1 MFELLTALEDA
12 MVLSFYVDHDGD
24 YHVTQFAQSTELDS
38 LLASADVCEEDE
50 CGVYYLFGSVWMS
63 VREDM
68 GEDE

>member
-24 YHVTQFAQSTELDS
+24 YHVTQFAQSAELDS

-68 GEDE
+68 EEDE

>member
-1 MFELLTALEDA
+1 MFDLFTTLEDA

-24 YHVTQFAQSTELDS
+24 YHVIQFAQSAELDS

-50 CGVYYLFGSVWMS
+50 CGMYYLFGSVWVV
-63 VREDM
+63 VREEM